1 MVAFPAMKIAVLRLL
16 LGLLARLPL
25 PLARWTG
32 RALGRLPIGGRR
44 RRVAANLAMAFPEAT
59 PSERAGLARRNRQA
73 MMTTLIETGLFW
85 GRSREWLMRHWT
97 PDEQWSLVEDAMA
110 SGRGLLLIGG
120 HLGHWEASVLY
131 GTLQLPITYL
141 YKPPGDPRLDRALTE
156 RRRRFGGEFVATG
169 SAGMRRALRRLRAG
183 EAVGLLF
190 DQLPRGGEFV
200 EAPFFGRDVP
210 TMTLAWRL
218 ARRTG
223 CEVVLGH
230 VVRVEAGWQ
239 PRFRAL
245 EGLADEPDAARAA
258 ARMNA
263 ALEAEIRAFPEQYL
277 WRYRRFD
284 PVSRGS
290 RRDPAAS
297 ATPR

>member
-1 MVAFPAMKIAVLRLL
+1 MKIAAIRLL

-25 PLARWTG
+25 PLARWLG
-32 RALGRLPIGGRR
+32 RALGTLPIGGRR
-44 RRVAANLAMAFPEAT
+44 RRVASNLALAFPEAT
-59 PSERAGLARRNRQA
+59 QRQRAGLERRNRQA
-73 MMTTLIETGLFW
+73 MMTTLIETGLLW
-85 GRSREWLMRHWT
+85 GRSRAWLTRHWA
-97 PDEQWSLVEDAMA
+97 PDEQGAVVEEALA
-110 SGRGLLLIGG
+110 SGRGLLLVGG
-120 HLGHWEASVLY
+120 HLGHWEASILY
-131 GTLQLPITYL
+131 GTLELPITYL
-141 YKPPGDPRLDRALTE
+141 YKPPNDPRLDRALTE
-156 RRRRFGGEFVATG
+156 RRSRFGGEFVATG

-200 EAPFFGRDVP
+200 AAPFFGRDVP

-218 ARRTG
+218 AQRTG

-239 PRFRAL
+239 PRFL
-245 EGLADEPDAARAA
+245 PLPGLAEETDPVEAAR
-258 ARMNA
+258 RMNA

-284 PVSRGS
+284 PVSGARRRG
-290 RRDPAAS
+290 PVAS
-297 ATPR
+297 TTPR

>member
-1 MVAFPAMKIAVLRLL
+1 MKIAALRLL

-25 PLARWTG
+25 PLVRV
-32 RALGRLPIGGRR
+32 LGRMLGALPIGGRR
-44 RRVAANLAMAFPEAT
+44 RRVASNLALAFPEAD
-59 PSERAGLARRNRQA
+59 PADRARLARRNRQA
-73 MMTTLIETGLFW
+73 MMTTLLETALLW
-85 GRSREWLMRHWT
+85 GRPRPWLERHWA
-97 PDEQWSLVEDAMA
+97 PDEQWAIVEDAMA
-110 SGRGLLLIGG
+110 SGRGLLLVGG
-120 HLGHWEASVLY
+120 HLGQWEASVLY

-141 YKPPGDPRLDRALTE
+141 YKPPDDPRLDRALTE
-156 RRRRFGGEFVATG
+156 RRSRFGGEFVATG

-190 DQLPRGGEFV
+190 DQLPRGGEFGA
-200 EAPFFGRDVP
+200 APFFGRDVP

-218 ARRTG
+218 AQRTG

-245 EGLADEPDAARAA
+245 PGLAGEADPAEAAR
-258 ARMNA
+258 RMNA
-263 ALEAEIRAFPEQYL
+263 ALEAEVRAFPEQYL

-284 PVSRGS
+284 PVSGPPRRG
-290 RRDPAAS
+290 PAAS